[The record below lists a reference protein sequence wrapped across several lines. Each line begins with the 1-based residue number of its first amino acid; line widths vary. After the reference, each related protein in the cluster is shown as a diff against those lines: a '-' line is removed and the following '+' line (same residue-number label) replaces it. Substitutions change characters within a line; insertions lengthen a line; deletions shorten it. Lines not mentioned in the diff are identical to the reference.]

1 MSPHSPA
8 RWLGWL
14 WYLPS
19 DSALTQARVMAAQP
33 RSTALQWG
41 QADVDGA
48 LKCKSTGERL

>member
-1 MSPHSPA
+1 MSPQSPA

-41 QADVDGA
+41 QADVDGG